1 MKKNE
6 LDKDQGLRLAVQ
18 HKNEA
23 AERMTL
29 LEDFTD
35 RLMQRIGQQDEQPK
49 RRHYWTYI
57 GTAIAVAASIALLM
71 VIHFDKDATGEQP
84 SLIAQT
90 DTTQT
95 TIKKVEKLPVQK
107 VKNTEAADSVKEMK
121 EQLRMPRPP
130 RHYMAKASPSPSQGG
145 GIEIHIS
152 PSSNQTP
159 PPWEGLGEAFDEER
173 RQIEMEMMTQ
183 MSGSLQAD
191 FKGLTNE
198 IRSRGERMSQQV
210 VMALNEDE

>member
-29 LEDFTD
+29 SEDFTD

-130 RHYMAKASPSPSQGG
+130 RHYMAKTETDA
-145 GIEIHIS
+145 I
-152 PSSNQTP
+152 TP
-159 PPWEGLGEAFDEER
+159 EPELIDETELAERAFDEER

-183 MSGSLQAD
+183 MSGNLQAD
-191 FKGLTNE
+191 FKGLTDE

>member
-29 LEDFTD
+29 SEDFTD

-130 RHYMAKASPSPSQGG
+130 RHYMAKTETDA
-145 GIEIHIS
+145 I
-152 PSSNQTP
+152 TP
-159 PPWEGLGEAFDEER
+159 EPELIDETELAERAFDEER

-191 FKGLTNE
+191 FKGLTDE

-210 VMALNEDE
+210 VMAMNEDE

>member
-29 LEDFTD
+29 SEDFTD

-130 RHYMAKASPSPSQGG
+130 RHYMAKTETDA
-145 GIEIHIS
+145 I
-152 PSSNQTP
+152 TP
-159 PPWEGLGEAFDEER
+159 EPELIDETELAERAFDEER

-183 MSGSLQAD
+183 MSGNLQAD
-191 FKGLTNE
+191 FKGLTDE

-210 VMALNEDE
+210 VMALNEYE